1 MTRFDSALESSLAV
15 NREAV
20 RSTGFERRWL
30 TAAGFERRWLTA
42 RFGQTMGPVA

>member
-30 TAAGFERRWLTA
+30 TA